1 MPSLCLC
8 KSHTL
13 LFGWEWVAIGNLT
26 EMKRYFLVTRECN
39 IPLLILFFF
48 FFMTSLLYVLADLPS
63 GSFIQEDMSH
73 CSYLC
78 EAGKDCCDQMASCKC
93 GTHTGQFECICEK
106 GYYGKGLQYE
116 CTGECLVCVNYISCL
131 AAL

>member
-1 MPSLCLC
+1 
-8 KSHTL
+8 
-13 LFGWEWVAIGNLT
+13 
-26 EMKRYFLVTRECN
+26 
-39 IPLLILFFF
+39 
-48 FFMTSLLYVLADLPS
+48 MTSLSYVLVDLPS

-78 EAGKDCCDQMASCKC
+78 EAGKC

-131 AAL
+131 VLLCRKGAPGSMA